1 MGKIIEEKVLSIIFI
16 IIITI
21 PSIHY
26 SKHSILMQLSAN
38 FKKVVKDVELSDD
51 KIERIYRKLESGWIP
66 YIENALIEIEEFN
79 RFINLLAS

>member
-1 MGKIIEEKVLSIIFI
+1 
-16 IIITI
+16 
-21 PSIHY
+21 
-26 SKHSILMQLSAN
+26 MQLSAN

>member
-1 MGKIIEEKVLSIIFI
+1 
-16 IIITI
+16 
-21 PSIHY
+21 
-26 SKHSILMQLSAN
+26 MQLSAN

-51 KIERIYRKLESGWIP
+51 KIERIYRKLEFGWIP